1 MPVSIDQLQIE
12 VEAQA
17 QKANSSIGNLI
28 EKLDS
33 LSSSLGKINSA
44 PIAGL
49 GNSVQKLGLGMQ
61 SLKGV
66 GDKKFENLANSINKL
81 SAVDTA
87 KLNSTASAIRA
98 FSKSIGSIG
107 EMSKG
112 TQQLGELSKGIAQLG
127 YKSFTKAID
136 NIPKLASAMKELM
149 ATLST
154 APKVSRNLIDMTN
167 ALGRLARTGA
177 SSGRAANSLAK
188 SLDTYTTSTGRA
200 SRGTVSLASAIGKL
214 YATYWLLFRA
224 FGKIGQAINI
234 SSDLTEVQN
243 VVDVTFGNM
252 VYKVEDFAKTSI
264 EQFGMSELALKQY
277 ASRFQAMGSAMGI
290 DKSLISSANRYLN
303 EQTQGYIGLSNS
315 MSDVSLNLT
324 KLTADMASF
333 YNMEQSAVAED
344 LESVFTGQTR
354 PLRTYGLDLTE
365 ATLKEWAMKNGL
377 DASID
382 SMSQAE
388 KTMLRY
394 QYVLTNTGA
403 AQGDFARTADT
414 WANQVRILKQN
425 FEQLAAVV
433 GGVFINALKPL
444 VQALNAVMQKL
455 IAFAKVVSDSL
466 GKIFGWTYE
475 EGSGGFANDFASAED
490 SAGGIE
496 DSLGG
501 AAKAAKKMRS
511 YLLGID
517 ELNVIEPADDSNSG
531 SSSGSG
537 LGNLGSGGAGGD
549 GGGWKKTD
557 SIFKAYESGLD
568 TLYKLGEYIGK
579 AITDVLNNIN
589 WEKVYE
595 GARNFGKGLA
605 DFLNGLISP
614 ELFGA
619 VGRTIAGS
627 LNTAIYAALSFA
639 ENFDFKNLGLSIAEG
654 INEFFNTFDFS
665 SLAKMLNTWA
675 EGILDTAIV
684 ALSKIK
690 WYKIGE
696 KIGGFLADINFLK
709 IGKKIGKAIWKA
721 INSGLELFEGMFEK
735 APVETA
741 ILSIVGLTKLLK
753 NENIV
758 NFVKKITEAVDGIKL
773 FGTALGGSTES
784 LQSLQADAPRTAAV
798 IGTLTRAFANF
809 RFGIENG
816 NFLTGISEG
825 FLAIKNSMTGVQKAT
840 VGIVAGFA
848 EFFLVKDAVR
858 DIAVGAGSL
867 TANIAQ
873 LGIAVGAAGVAFSMV
888 FGFPAGLIATGIV
901 GAIGALVGLKSA
913 FDEIDA
919 EKIGVSIKNALT
931 VPGGVP
937 LDTVVDSVK
946 NSIASVGEGFA
957 FLSEQSAGLDVAS
970 GNIKNVWLEI
980 EKIETAMEAG
990 VISVEEGT
998 GRLKE
1003 QFSLLEEATNE
1014 KFNAITNTLLAA
1026 YGENGAL
1033 SGAVERLGENASR
1046 VVGEHLGLN
1055 ERASQRLGEITAE
1068 IASLDPTNP
1077 RYAELREEMARLSL
1091 ETDAMAEAIQRGA
1104 YDINSVEIDYSK
1116 LVPSDDGSLDTGYFN
1131 GVMNDITQAVLDAQG
1146 GINEGAEGVRKAL
1159 QEDLTRALNLGE
1171 TGEIFKEQLDIL
1183 PEAVSI
1189 LNTDMATEAQG
1200 LTDAI
1205 QIHLVEG
1212 VSTIISDATASW
1224 EEMKWH
1230 EKLMSGF
1237 SSADEYAQNAAQEYK
1252 LNYIDPVSS
1261 SIEEQFSQLGIDGAG
1276 WASQATEEIISSL
1289 FSVQDVWDGSITT
1302 TITTLNGNYKQIIEG
1317 ATDGI
1322 AELAQ
1327 TRGKDTIEG
1336 FNTGIL
1342 DNSTTST
1349 DPVNTWMNGVNAAIH
1364 DSVLEFGSPSRKT
1377 WNYAKDTIDG
1387 FNNGILENMQTSQG
1401 IIGQWME
1408 TINSAFSATG
1418 DKSMFSGMFTALK
1431 STWSELST
1439 WWKAEFRRWFNDD
1452 VKSGFAKEKWEVT
1465 YSTIRTAMKNTWE
1478 ETVSWWRAS
1487 IYRWYNNDVKTWF
1500 TKEKW
1505 IAMYNTIKISLQT
1518 VWNETTIWWRQAIQ
1532 SWYNNDIKVWFTK
1545 DKWTFPGIEEG
1556 LSASFK
1562 GATEAAKQVWNSFAR
1577 EINSKMKMTIDP
1589 IVVDGQQVVS
1599 GQEIILGQFPTF
1611 ASGGF
1616 PDVGDI
1622 FIANEMGPEL
1632 VGTIGGRPA
1641 VASGNEITG
1650 IRDAVYDSGET
1661 QSQLLSTAIELLQI
1675 IANKDFDVQLDGR
1688 SLVEAY
1694 DARKSRNGY
1703 SFN

>member
-17 QKANSSIGNLI
+17 QKANSSIDKLI
-28 EKLDS
+28 GKLDS
-33 LSSSLGKINSA
+33 LSNSLGRINSA

-49 GNSVQKLGLGMQ
+49 GNSIQKLGLGMQ

-81 SAVDTA
+81 GGVDTA
-87 KLNSTASAIRA
+87 KLNSAASAIRT

-107 EMSKG
+107 ELSKG

-127 YKSFTKAID
+127 YKSSTKAID

-243 VVDVTFGNM
+243 VVDVAFGNM
-252 VYKVEDFAKTSI
+252 AYKVEDFANTSI

-290 DKSLISSANRYLN
+290 DKGLISSANKYLN
-303 EQTQGYIGLSNS
+303 EQTQGYIGLSDS

-344 LESVFTGQTR
+344 LESIFTGQTR
-354 PLRTYGLDLTE
+354 PLRTYGLDLTQ
-365 ATLKEWAMKNGL
+365 ATLAEWAMKQGL
-377 DASID
+377 DANIQ

-394 QYVLTNTGA
+394 QYVISNTGA

-425 FEQLAAVV
+425 FEQLAAVI
-433 GGVFINALKPL
+433 GGTLINALKPL
-444 VQALNAVMQKL
+444 VKALNSAMSRL
-455 IAFAKVVSDSL
+455 ISFAKTVSNSL

-537 LGNLGSGGAGGD
+537 LGNLGAGGAGGN

-557 SIFKAYESGLD
+557 SIFKAYESDLD

-619 VGRTIAGS
+619 VGRTIAGA

-758 NFVKKITEAVDGIKL
+758 NFAKKITEAVDGIKL
-773 FGTALGGSTES
+773 FGTALGGNAES
-784 LQSLQADAPRTAAV
+784 LQALQEDAPRTAAV
-798 IGTLTRAFANF
+798 IETLTRAFANF

-816 NFLTGISEG
+816 NFLTGISQG
-825 FLAIKNSMTGVQKAT
+825 FLTIKNSMTGVQKAT

-873 LGIAVGAAGVAFSMV
+873 LGFAVGAAGVAFSMV

-919 EKIGVSIKNALT
+919 ERLGLSIKNSMT
-931 VPGGVP
+931 NPGGVP
-937 LDTVVDSVK
+937 ISELITGVKSKLEEMGDSFSIISEKSAALNSAGDNVK
-946 NSIASVGEGFA
+946 NVVFEI
-957 FLSEQSAGLDVAS
+957 DK
-970 GNIKNVWLEI
+970 IKTSL
-980 EKIETAMEAG
+980 EAG
-990 VISVEEGT
+990 VLT
-998 GRLKE
+998 T
-1003 QFSLLEEATNE
+1003 EEAVPRLTELYSQLGDAIITKLGAAGDVVLATFAEGGYLQKAFEAAGVNAQKAAEMTVMSMDEQE
-1014 KFNAITNTLLAA
+1014 KKIYELTQKLAGLSKEA
-1026 YGENGAL
+1026 ESSPEAWEEYIKVSTEIAAL
-1033 SGAVERLGENASR
+1033 EQGISKTAEAMGVLQIKTEQ
-1046 VVGEHLGLN
+1046 GLN
-1055 ERASQRLGEITAE
+1055 WENYFNGDNFDPTSFTYALDEIVTSAQNVRAAAETDIAATASAIEYLGNPELTDYVKGGIPDALEYMNKE
-1068 IASLDPTNP
+1068 IAVQALT
-1077 RYAELREEMARLSL
+1077 A
-1091 ETDAMAEAIQRGA
+1091 TDAMQ
-1104 YDINSVEIDYSK
+1104 
-1116 LVPSDDGSLDTGYFN
+1116 
-1131 GVMNDITQAVLDAQG
+1131 NDLIG
-1146 GINEGAEGVRKAL
+1146 GINEVI
-1159 QEDLTRALNLGE
+1159 TN
-1171 TGEIFKEQLDIL
+1171 
-1183 PEAVSI
+1183 
-1189 LNTDMATEAQG
+1189 
-1200 LTDAI
+1200 
-1205 QIHLVEG
+1205 
-1212 VSTIISDATASW
+1212 ATAEW
-1224 EEMKWH
+1224 EEKNWM

-1237 SSADEYAQNAAQEYK
+1237 SSADEYAQNAVQEYK

-1439 WWKAEFRRWFNDD
+1439 WWKAEFQRWFNDD

-1505 IAMYNTIKISLQT
+1505 IAMYNTIKTSLQT

-1532 SWYNNDIKVWFTK
+1532 SWYNNDIKIWFTK
-1545 DKWTFPGIEEG
+1545 DKWTFIGIEEG

-1562 GATEAAKQVWNSFAR
+1562 GATEAAKRVWNSFAR

-1599 GQEIILGQFPTF
+1599 GQEIVLGQFPTF

-1661 QSQLLSTAIELLQI
+1661 QAQLLSTAIELLQI

-1694 DARKSRNGY
+1694 DSRKSRNGY